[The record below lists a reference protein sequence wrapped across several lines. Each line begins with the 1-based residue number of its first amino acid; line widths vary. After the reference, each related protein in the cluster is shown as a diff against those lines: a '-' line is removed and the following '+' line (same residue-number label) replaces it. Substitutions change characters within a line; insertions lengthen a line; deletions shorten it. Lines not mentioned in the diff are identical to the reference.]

1 MLDDR
6 KSRVLKAL
14 VEEYIRTGEPV
25 SSKTVLDRSGLD
37 VSSATVRNDLAR
49 LESYGFVSQPHT
61 SAGRLPTHQGYRFYV
76 DHLSPVKLRQAT
88 RGQIDEF
95 FKEVHKQISEML
107 RESSTLV
114 SELTSYPA
122 VVVGPGASSDI
133 IQEIRLVPLGGST
146 ILVVA
151 IAQNGRVHQEYVDIG
166 THVSAEML
174 EEAERLVSAAFHGHS
189 LESPETD
196 GLKRSDLPAVLKRI
210 IVPVSDQLTSTH
222 SSERE
227 VYVGGTSRMAA
238 LWNDLTM
245 VRYLLKMLD
254 EEAALID
261 LMSDQSTGTNVRF
274 GPDLGDE
281 TDLAVVTSTYE
292 TPSGAMGKVGVIG
305 PMRMNYRQAIKVVE
319 EVSEGLE
326 ENFGGSG

>member
-25 SSKTVLDRSGLD
+25 SSQTVLTRSGLD

-49 LESYGFVSQPHT
+49 LESYGFVAQPHT

-76 DHLSPVKLRQAT
+76 DHLSPVKLREAT

-95 FKEVHKQISEML
+95 FREVHNQISEML

-114 SELTSYPA
+114 SELTKYPA
-122 VVVGPGASSDI
+122 VVVGPGASSDV

-146 ILVVA
+146 VLVVA
-151 IAQNGRVHQEYVDIG
+151 IAENGRVHQEYVDVG
-166 THVSAEML
+166 TDVSSEMI

-196 GLKRSDLPAVLKRI
+196 GLKRSDLPAVVKRI
-210 IVPVSDQLTSTH
+210 VAPISEQLAATRST
-222 SSERE
+222 ERE

-245 VRYLLKMLD
+245 VRHLLKMLD

-261 LMSDQSTGTNVRF
+261 LMSDESTGTNVRF
-274 GPDLGDE
+274 GSDLGDE
-281 TDLAVVTSTYE
+281 SDLAIITATYE
-292 TPSGAMGKVGVIG
+292 TPSGAVGKVGVIG
-305 PMRMNYRQAIKVVE
+305 PMRMNYRRAIKVVE
-319 EVSEGLE
+319 EVSDGLE